1 MLWMVQEKGEAMY
14 IRLVKGFTTAVICVS
29 LLTACTTLRHA
40 HLQQIGDS
48 RIGYASIG
56 EGPVTIVL
64 EAGLGD
70 GMASWNGIMDELSE
84 ISRVFAYSRPGYL
97 PSGAT
102 DRPRTPRQIVDELRQ
117 LLRRTGHVPP
127 YLLVGHSLG
136 GLYMLNFVERFPEEV
151 IGVVLVDGRHPMMT
165 QTCLRRELSGCNM
178 PRLLQAILPAH
189 ALAEYEAA
197 QVARMPA
204 TMGDKPLA
212 VVSRAPDR
220 GMESAAWM
228 ALWSEMQL
236 DLSELSGRSRYL
248 VAQRAGHYVHQDE
261 PERVL
266 EGVNWVLSSAPMQ

>member
-1 MLWMVQEKGEAMY
+1 
-14 IRLVKGFTTAVICVS
+14 
-29 LLTACTTLRHA
+29 
-40 HLQQIGDS
+40 
-48 RIGYASIG
+48 
-56 EGPVTIVL
+56 
-64 EAGLGD
+64 
-70 GMASWNGIMDELSE
+70 MDELSE

-136 GLYMLNFVERFPEEV
+136 GLYMHNFVERFPEEV